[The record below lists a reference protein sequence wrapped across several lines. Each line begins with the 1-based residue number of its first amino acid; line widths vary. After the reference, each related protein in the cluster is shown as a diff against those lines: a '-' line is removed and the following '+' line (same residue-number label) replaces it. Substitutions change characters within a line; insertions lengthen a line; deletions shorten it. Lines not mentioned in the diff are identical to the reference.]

1 MSTTQTR
8 KNNTG
13 DESKIKSILSVS
25 AKAGLNLNTL
35 SMTPSLE
42 LKNTK
47 EVSVQQSRTKTAASF
62 GLQEK
67 QDVAKTLST
76 LPKEAFMEQECVTVC
91 LLQSVS
97 QFSLEFQ
104 IEER

>member
-13 DESKIKSILSVS
+13 DESKIKSILSGS
-25 AKAGLNLNTL
+25 AKAGSNLNTL

-47 EVSVQQSRTKTAASF
+47 EVPVQSRTKTAASF

-67 QDVAKTLST
+67 QDIAKTLST
-76 LPKEAFMEQECVTVC
+76 LPKEAIMEQECVTIC

-97 QFSLEFQ
+97 QFSPEFQ